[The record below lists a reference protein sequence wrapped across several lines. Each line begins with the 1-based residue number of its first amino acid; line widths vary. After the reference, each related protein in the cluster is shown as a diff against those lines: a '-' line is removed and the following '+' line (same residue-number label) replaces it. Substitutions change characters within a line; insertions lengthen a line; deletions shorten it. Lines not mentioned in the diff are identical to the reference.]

1 MGISAQMV
9 SLFELWLRRC
19 GKRGQ
24 ADCQMFYGT
33 GTKVYVLDKVE
44 NNPVTVNGKTGTHPA
59 WAVEYDYVSN
69 TYRAMDVQSNTF
81 CAGGGVLGNGTFVA
95 FGGNQRESSAPS

>member
-1 MGISAQMV
+1 
-9 SLFELWLRRC
+9 
-19 GKRGQ
+19 
-24 ADCQMFYGT
+24 MFYGT

-95 FGGNQRESSAPS
+95 FGGNQRESPAALRGRR